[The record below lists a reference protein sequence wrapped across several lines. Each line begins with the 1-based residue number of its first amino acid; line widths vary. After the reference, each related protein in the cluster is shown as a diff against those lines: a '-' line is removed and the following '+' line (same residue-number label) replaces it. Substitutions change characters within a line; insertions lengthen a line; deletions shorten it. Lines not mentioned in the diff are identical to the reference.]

1 MKVYFLYLK
10 KTNRLYGYTADRN
23 IKDRFLLERNP
34 KCFYC
39 KKEKMTDEEF
49 VRFKND
55 ESILELSLHPFYL
68 SRKKCTELVATYH
81 EIEKLTKICT
91 DMDDIMESARLFLQ
105 DIEFEY
111 KYQDA
116 IRYLSDDV
124 FYVNSYPGGK
134 TEIISPIDDIRLLYE
149 TFKETFIEK

>member
-39 KKEKMTDEEF
+39 KKEKMTDGEF

-81 EIEKLTKICT
+81 EIEKLTKKVEELSEVLSDTIRIRYAEAKSEAIKEFAERLKGISTQGFWET
-91 DMDDIMESARLFLQ
+91 DAYVGVEQIDNLVKEMVG
-105 DIEFEY
+105 DIE
-111 KYQDA
+111 
-116 IRYLSDDV
+116 
-124 FYVNSYPGGK
+124 
-134 TEIISPIDDIRLLYE
+134 
-149 TFKETFIEK
+149 